1 MNREET
7 ECDML
12 AVNKVVEEAEGGAG
26 NELQMGNDEE
36 ERMDRQQ
43 RWREEEE
50 EEEQT
55 VMG

>member
-36 ERMDRQQ
+36 ERRD
-43 RWREEEE
+43 
-50 EEEQT
+50 
-55 VMG
+55 